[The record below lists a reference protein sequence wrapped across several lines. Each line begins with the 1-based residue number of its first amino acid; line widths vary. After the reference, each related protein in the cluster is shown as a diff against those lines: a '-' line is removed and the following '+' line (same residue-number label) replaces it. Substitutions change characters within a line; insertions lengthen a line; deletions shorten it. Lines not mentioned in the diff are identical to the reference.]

1 MTTTTAPFETE
12 IRTLLSLAAERG
24 LREVEIYAQKG
35 AGVSVRAQAG
45 GVESFTRSDAV
56 GLGLRVIE
64 GERVGY
70 AYTERLGAD
79 ALAQALDRAAANARL
94 VEPEPGAALP
104 EPQAAPETRALAWHE
119 QALLDAPVADKI
131 EAAKRIEAAAKAADP
146 RIRTVPGAAYGDGE
160 SIVRIASTK
169 GLDRV
174 FASTHAAVHC
184 YPVAS
189 ADGENKTYTE
199 SQHARGF
206 AALDPT
212 AVAETAAHA
221 AARRLGA
228 KEIASGTYTV
238 VLAPRAMAE
247 LLGTFTGM
255 FSARA
260 ALEGKSLLVGKLG
273 ERIGSPAV
281 TLIDDPLHP
290 EGMGSRPFDAE
301 GVPSRAL
308 TLIEAGVFKTFLHN
322 TQTARQLGAASTGH
336 AARGSYK
343 GTVGIAPSNLYL
355 LPGAKAPGALLA
367 SDAPEAPVLLIDDL
381 QGLHAG
387 TNPISG
393 DFSLAAQGYLYE
405 NGELA
410 HPAHNFTVAG
420 NILQL
425 LADVAAVGNDLT
437 FFGDLGTPSVRVSR
451 LSIAGR

>member
-1 MTTTTAPFETE
+1 MNTAPFETE

-24 LREVEIYAQKG
+24 LAEVEVYAQKG

-56 GLGLRVIE
+56 GLGVRVILD
-64 GERVGY
+64 ERVGY
-70 AYTERLGAD
+70 AYTERFEPE
-79 ALAQALDRAAANARL
+79 ALARVLERAAANARL

-104 EPQAAPETRALAWHE
+104 EPAPAPETAATAWHVP
-119 QALLDAPVADKI
+119 ALLTTPVSAKI
-131 EAAKRIEAAAKAADP
+131 EHAKRIEATAKAADP

-189 ADGENKTYTE
+189 GDGQNKTYTE
-199 SQHARGF
+199 SQHARDF
-206 AALDPT
+206 ASLNPV
-212 AVAETAAHA
+212 AVAETAARA
-221 AARRLGA
+221 AARRLGSR
-228 KEIASGTYTV
+228 EIPSGSYPV
-238 VLAPRAMAE
+238 VLAPRAMAD
-247 LLGTFTGM
+247 LLGTFASM
-255 FSARA
+255 FSAKA

-273 ERIGSPAV
+273 ERLASPLV
-281 TLIDDPLHP
+281 TLIDDPLHAA
-290 EGMGSRPFDAE
+290 GMGSRPFDAE
-301 GVPSRAL
+301 GVPSKAL

-322 TQTARQLGAASTGH
+322 TQTARQLALASTGH

-355 LPGAKAPGALLA
+355 LPGAKGAEALLE
-367 SDAPEAPVLLIDDL
+367 SEGPLLLIDDL

-387 TNPISG
+387 TNPVSG
-393 DFSLAAQGYLYE
+393 DFSLAAQGYYHEGGACL
-405 NGELA
+405 

-425 LADVAAVGNDLT
+425 LADVSALGNDLT
-437 FFGDLGTPSVRVSR
+437 FFGDIGTPSVRVSS
-451 LSIAGR
+451 LAIAGL